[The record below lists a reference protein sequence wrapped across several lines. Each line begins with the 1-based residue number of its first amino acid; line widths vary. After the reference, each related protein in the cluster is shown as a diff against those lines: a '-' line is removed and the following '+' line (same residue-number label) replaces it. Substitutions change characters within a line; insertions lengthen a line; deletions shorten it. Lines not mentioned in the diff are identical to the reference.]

1 MKLRRLVPLWAV
13 FFLMWA
19 VPASAK
25 AGSLQE
31 SQDKKSAEQKEAQKE
46 QKEEEPKTEADKAKQ
61 QELESKACQSLD
73 VHYKTDTDKANHPTP
88 NAPADKAL
96 IYVVRPT
103 MWGNKIQTKLA
114 ADGQFKGINRGDNY
128 FFFTID
134 PGEHY
139 FRSEEHTSELQSPK
153 DLVCRL

>member
-1 MKLRRLVPLWAV
+1 MKLRRFVPLLAV

-25 AGSLQE
+25 AGPLQE
-31 SQDKKSAEQKEAQKE
+31 SQDKKSADQKEAQKE
-46 QKEEEPKTEADKAKQ
+46 QKEEEPKTEAEKAKQ
-61 QELESKACQSLD
+61 KELENKACQSLD

-114 ADGQFKGINRGDNY
+114 ADGQFSTVRAPIVAPLPTTAPAAMLASAAICASGATVAAG
-128 FFFTID
+128 
-134 PGEHY
+134 
-139 FRSEEHTSELQSPK
+139 
-153 DLVCRL
+153 